1 MITIQDFVVSRGDGR
16 WGKSDLHLI
25 LAVKFMD
32 DKTLFHLFPS
42 SLSELTN
49 KAAAAAVQNQLFSE
63 ISIIWC
69 EESRATSI

>member
-1 MITIQDFVVSRGDGR
+1 MEDG
-16 WGKSDLHLI
+16 GKNDLHLI

-49 KAAAAAVQNQLFSE
+49 KAAAAVVQNQLFSE

-69 EESRATSI
+69 EESKATSI